1 MKTTD
6 LTPVHSRRAF
16 LTRSGLAAGAAALAG
31 QVGPVEESAS
41 TQQQAPAP
49 AGKFRRLS
57 EPVLTNPALDGMSVL
72 WVTSAPATG
81 WVEYGLTETLGQRAT
96 GENQGLMPYDERA
109 FKVRL
114 KNLRPATRYYY
125 RVHAVPVDFRGPYD
139 IRRLVKETSVSE
151 IFSFTTPNRDAKEVH
166 FTVWNDTHEVLETL
180 RRLHEAH
187 QKNLGDFLLWNGD
200 QTNDISTEERMIGQF
215 LAPAGQAFATKV
227 PYYYVRGNH
236 DVRGPGARRLPR
248 FSDVPD
254 NAYYYSFRQGPLAA
268 LVLDTGED
276 KPDDHPVYGGLNDFA
291 GLRTRQAEWL
301 AKEIEPPGVPQ
312 CPVPH
317 VVLPHT
323 PVVAERKFRLRRR
336 PPQMAR
342 LAGEG
347 ARAAGHLGSHPQPRL
362 ASACRG
368 TPLRPTRR
376 RRTAAAG
383 SHLHSRPR
391 YCRSLCDHPL
401 PAQRPGAGPV

>member
-1 MKTTD
+1 M
-6 LTPVHSRRAF
+6 
-16 LTRSGLAAGAAALAG
+16 G
-31 QVGPVEESAS
+31 QVGPAEEVAAA
-41 TQQQAPAP
+41 QQQQQPAP

-57 EPVLTNPALDGMSVL
+57 EPVLTNPAPDGMSVL
-72 WVTSAPATG
+72 WVISAPATG

-109 FKVRL
+109 FKIRL
-114 KNLRPATRYYY
+114 KNLRPGTRYYY

-139 IRRLVKETSVSE
+139 IRRLVKQTSVSD

-215 LAPAGQAFATKV
+215 MAPAGQAFATKV

-301 AKEIEPPGVPQ
+301 AKEIERPEFRTAPFRMLFCHIPLWWRSENSGCVDGRRKWHDLLVKGRVQLVISGHTHNPGWLPPVEGRPYGQ
-312 CPVPH
+312 
-317 VVLPHT
+317 L
-323 PVVAERKFRLRRR
+323 VA
-336 PPQMAR
+336 
-342 LAGEG
+342 GG
-347 ARAAGHLGSHPQPRL
+347 PQPQAATYIRGHVTADRFAVTHYRL
-362 ASACRG
+362 NGQVLVQFDVR
-368 TPLRPTRR
+368 
-376 RRTAAAG
+376 
-383 SHLHSRPR
+383 
-391 YCRSLCDHPL
+391 
-401 PAQRPGAGPV
+401 